1 MATKAYVS
9 VNQPSGTVSSIID
22 GTTPLAMFA
31 NARFSSTP
39 TYNQISQGVTFNQ
52 STGQFEVTEAGK
64 YFVSVN
70 VCLDTV
76 GITGYPTGQAIFVRF
91 EVEGSLVAPHVE
103 IGLPF
108 FFDGRG
114 DVATV
119 SRVLDLD
126 AEDQLVIKIENEK
139 NPTTNQHKVRLQA
152 GTSIVM
158 YKINGDFANAYY
170 TANTN
175 TVTTTGN
182 LIAFSGST
190 GALGGSIAS
199 LSSSVNFNHLNGT
212 FTPDNDRIFLYYS
225 SWVYDL
231 AAASAAH
238 EYNHKLT
245 RDGSGTGLQEVS
257 IPLDSSSMPGDSTYM
272 ILKQVDND
280 QYAQIKRDDSSDIG
294 VGFTYVSGTSF
305 SLIDISDNGTLP
317 SSFFSGHINSDS
329 SVLSAGLINMYSE
342 TDRGSY
348 TLETPLTDSLGANTG
363 ITLNETNGR
372 FTFPETGDYLLI
384 NKIQVDAAAATE
396 STVHSIRLNGTSEIY
411 FSKFLSTDA
420 FDPHGKIAAVITNV
434 NKNDYVEFMC
444 SGTNAKLDD
453 GMGVVIIQMSDTI
466 PSGSGVSLLNRN
478 LSVFNSYDVSSQYTL
493 ETITQPP
500 FILGA
505 RGYGITRK
513 NDTAI
518 VVDPGAKSNT
528 DD

>member
-9 VNQPSGTVSSIID
+9 VNQPSGTVSDGID
-22 GTTPLAMFA
+22 GTLPLAMFA

-39 TYNQISQGVTFNQ
+39 TYNQVSEGITFTQ
-52 STGQFEVTEAGK
+52 SSGKFEVAEAGN
-64 YFVSVN
+64 YFITVN
-70 VCLDTV
+70 VCLDAL
-76 GITGYPTGQAIFVRF
+76 GLSGYPTGQQIYVRF
-91 EVEGSLVAPHVE
+91 EVEGSLVVPDVE

-108 FFDGRG
+108 FAAG

-119 SRVLDLD
+119 SRVLNLD
-126 AEDQLVIKIENEK
+126 AGDALFIKIENEK
-139 NPTTNQHKVRLQA
+139 NPTTLQHKVRLQA

-190 GALGGSIAS
+190 GVLGGSINS

-305 SLIDISDNGTLP
+305 SLVDISDNGTLP

-329 SVLSAGLINMYSE
+329 SVLGAGLINMYSE

-348 TLETPLTDSLGANTG
+348 TLQTPLTDSLGANTG
-363 ITLNETNGR
+363 ITLNENNGR

-396 STVHSIRLNGTSEIY
+396 NTVHSIRLNGTSEIY
-411 FSKFLSTDA
+411 FSKFLSNDA
-420 FDPHGKIAAVITNV
+420 FDPHGKIAAVIANV

-478 LSVFNSYDVSSQYTL
+478 LSVFNSYDISSQYTL

-505 RGYGITRK
+505 RGYGVTRN
-513 NDTAI
+513 NDKAI
-518 VVDPGAKSNT
+518 VVNPGDKSNP